1 MNSFAQDLWN
11 YFNRLQKENNEF
23 FLEQDC
29 LEKNKIQFYQE
40 IDSTN
45 SYLLRQL
52 SSCKDLKSMD
62 GTFVC
67 AASQTKGKGR
77 LGRKFYSPAKSGIY
91 FSYVCASG
99 KEILNPAFYTIS
111 AAVGVCRGIKKYF
124 GLETQIKWVNDIY
137 YNQKKVSGI
146 LAEGFLNSES
156 GKVEAAVVG
165 IGINFVRDKN
175 FPEEISCKAGGLFC
189 DENKKINAA
198 EFVAECMFEI
208 FSIIRK
214 KENVIEE
221 YKNRSMLIGETV
233 TVTPVVGVNKT
244 DFKAKIISITDDAGL
259 EVELEN
265 GNREVLHCGEI
276 SLHNNL

>member
-1 MNSFAQDLWN
+1 MYESYRRYHTLN
-11 YFNRLQKENNEF
+11 Y
-23 FLEQDC
+23 
-29 LEKNKIQFYQE
+29 
-40 IDSTN
+40 
-45 SYLLRQL
+45 
-52 SSCKDLKSMD
+52 MD
-62 GTFVC
+62 V
-67 AASQTKGKGR
+67 
-77 LGRKFYSPAKSGIY
+77 Y
-91 FSYVCASG
+91 FSRASHRG
-99 KEILNPAFYTIS
+99 KTVAEVATNTGIRSFEKWLEESPNVPANDVQIENKCFFRGVILSN
-111 AAVGVCRGIKKYF
+111 K
-124 GLETQIKWVNDIY
+124 D
-137 YNQKKVSGI
+137 
-146 LAEGFLNSES
+146 
-156 GKVEAAVVG
+156 
-165 IGINFVRDKN
+165 
-175 FPEEISCKAGGLFC
+175 